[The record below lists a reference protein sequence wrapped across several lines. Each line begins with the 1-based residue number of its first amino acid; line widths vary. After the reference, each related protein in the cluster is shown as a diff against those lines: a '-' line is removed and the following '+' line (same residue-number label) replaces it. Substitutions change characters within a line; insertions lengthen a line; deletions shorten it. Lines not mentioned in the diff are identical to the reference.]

1 MRLNFKQRFFSWFD
15 SYDIYDEAGNTV
27 YTVEGQLSWGHRLHI
42 NDAQGRHIGTLQEKL
57 FTFFEPKFEVYIGDE
72 YVGCIKKE
80 FTFFKPRFVIDF
92 NGWQVD
98 GEWLEWDYQITDGS
112 KVVATIS
119 KELFHWT
126 DTYMI
131 DVDRPGDALGALLVA
146 LAIDAEKCSR
156 G

>member
-42 NDAQGRHIGTLQEKL
+42 NDARGRHIGTLQEKL
-57 FTFFEPKFEVYIGDE
+57 FTFFEPKFEVYIRNE

-112 KVVATIS
+112 RVVATIS
-119 KELFHWT
+119 KEPFHWT
-126 DTYMI
+126 DTYSI
-131 DVDRPGDALGALLVA
+131 DVDRPGDALGALLVV

>member
-1 MRLNFKQRFFSWFD
+1 MNFKQRFFSWLD
-15 SYDIYDEAGNTV
+15 SYDIYDEDGNTV
-27 YTVEGQLSWGHRLHI
+27 FTVEGKLSWGHCLHVM
-42 NDAQGRHIGTLQEKL
+42 DACGNHIGTLQEKI
-57 FTFFEPKFEVYIGDE
+57 FTFLPQFEIYINDN

-80 FTFFKPRFVIDF
+80 FTFFKPQFTIDC

-98 GEWLEWDYQITDGS
+98 GQWMEWDYTIMDGTRC
-112 KVVATIS
+112 VATIS

-126 DTYMI
+126 DTYII
-131 DVDRPGDALGALLVA
+131 DVTDPRDALGALLVV

>member
-1 MRLNFKQRFFSWFD
+1 MRLNFKQRFFSWLD
-15 SYDIYDEAGNTV
+15 SYDIYDEDGNTV
-27 YTVEGQLSWGHRLHI
+27 FTVEGQLSWGHCLHI
-42 NDAQGRHIGTLQEKL
+42 KDAGGNHIGTLQERI
-57 FTFFEPKFEVYIGDE
+57 FTFLPQFEIYIHDS

-80 FTFFKPRFVIDF
+80 FTLFKPQFTIDC

-98 GEWLEWDYQITDGS
+98 GQWMEWDYTIMDGRRQ
-112 KVVATIS
+112 VAAIS

-126 DTYMI
+126 DTYII
-131 DVDRPGDALGALLVA
+131 DVADPRDALGALLVA